1 MEQVEDT
8 IMHPPRAFKLVV
20 SDTIRTEHAT
30 HLIVQQRGS
39 EFTFFFFEEA
49 VPILMGSPEEQT
61 AAYEALEHI
70 EAKCVAKVVMS
81 AENATLAEN
90 ILMESLN
97 MYQATLQQ
105 AMNGPIDIENFD
117 TTKIQTQLKW
127 KLLH

>member
-1 MEQVEDT
+1 
-8 IMHPPRAFKLVV
+8 
-20 SDTIRTEHAT
+20 
-30 HLIVQQRGS
+30 
-39 EFTFFFFEEA
+39 
-49 VPILMGSPEEQT
+49 MGSPEEQI

-81 AENATLAEN
+81 AENATLAEY

>member
-1 MEQVEDT
+1 MEQEEDT
-8 IMHPPRAFKLVV
+8 IMHLPKAFKLVV

-49 VPILMGSPEEQT
+49 VPILMGSLEEQK

-70 EAKCVAKVVMS
+70 EAKCVSKVVMS

-97 MYQATLQQ
+97 RYQETLQP
-105 AMNGPIDIENFD
+105 MNGQIDIEYFD

-127 KLLH
+127 KPRH